1 MTRDFTPL
9 EPRVAELWFYAK
21 GVGAVLAL
29 DISDGDHRE
38 ELVSFNRG
46 R

>member
-9 EPRVAELWFYAK
+9 EPQVAELWFYAK
-21 GVGAVLAL
+21 GVGVVLAL

-38 ELVSFNRG
+38 ELVRFKRG
-46 R
+46 K